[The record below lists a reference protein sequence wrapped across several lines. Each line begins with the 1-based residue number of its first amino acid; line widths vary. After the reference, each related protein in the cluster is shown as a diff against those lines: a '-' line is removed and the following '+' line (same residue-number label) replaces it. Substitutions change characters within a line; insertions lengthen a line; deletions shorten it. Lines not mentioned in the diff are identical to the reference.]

1 MPIKTGLNLS
11 TRSPT
16 VSRFTL
22 THIVAP
28 LVAGLAVL
36 AAVALF
42 DVDRRLLLYFYE
54 PVRQVFPLRDNWIL
68 EQLIHR
74 GGKYAVLVFWLTL
87 VVGYVFS
94 PRKRRI
100 LLFLILSIGLSTA
113 AISLLKQ
120 VTNRHCPYELREYGG
135 DVVQTTWLAR
145 SDHARG
151 RCFPGGH
158 ASAGFAL
165 MALYFVW
172 YGSNRRLALVA
183 LSVSAMIGLVFGSAR
198 MMQGAHFLSHNL
210 WSALLCW
217 LIAAGL
223 YRATF
228 AEHTNFPPEHLKRA

>member
-1 MPIKTGLNLS
+1 M
-11 TRSPT
+11 
-16 VSRFTL
+16 SRFTL

-28 LVAGLAVL
+28 LVAGLA
-36 AAVALF
+36 AIMAVALF
-42 DVDRRLLLYFYE
+42 DVDRRLLAYFYD

-94 PRKRRI
+94 RPKRRI

-113 AISLLKQ
+113 AVSLLKQ

-135 DVVQTTWLAR
+135 EVVQTTWLAR

-172 YGSNRRLALVA
+172 YGSNRGLALLA
-183 LSVSAMIGLVFGSAR
+183 WSFSVVIGLVFGSAR
-198 MMQGAHFLSHNL
+198 MIQGAHFLSHNL

-217 LIAAGL
+217 LIAASL
-223 YRATF
+223 YRVMF
-228 AEHTNFPPEHLKRA
+228 RDHTNFPSEPLKRA